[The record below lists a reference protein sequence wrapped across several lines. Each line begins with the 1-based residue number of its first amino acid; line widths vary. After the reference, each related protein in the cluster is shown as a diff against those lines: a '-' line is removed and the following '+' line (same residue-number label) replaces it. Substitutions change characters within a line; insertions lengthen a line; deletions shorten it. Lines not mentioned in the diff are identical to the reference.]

1 MSRSIKTL
9 ISTILFLAALSSSY
23 AQSSKELPV
32 LKEIKGKKLKES
44 IKPAQHE
51 KTRLWGFANAEGK
64 YVIRPVFDMVHPY
77 EGNLARICFEGKWGV
92 IDERAMYK
100 MNPIMDRLEHFSPDS
115 IAIAEYNKRVGLVW
129 PSGRIVLTLT
139 YDSMDYAPY
148 GYHMTKNSLVGTV
161 DHKGSIL
168 LEPQFDEVVMLDESR
183 RVEHIRIKDKWG
195 LLHNGVNILDIKWD
209 DKLTFLQS
217 GKDGQPDLYL
227 AKRNGKTGIVTL
239 YGKDVVP
246 CIYDSIELA
255 SSGEYYITSRNGLY
269 GAITQKMVDFI
280 QPVLADKPYIGD
292 GIFKIHDNGRFFCAN
307 VQGCIKFEDCADLY
321 SVFRPE
327 EYASTKS
334 FPSWAKIHEIE
345 NNLSARQE
353 KLDRARALLEK
364 GTVSQGMEATISGKS
379 TEKYGLLEN
388 GIFRKTSGNAGKLNV
403 IFSAASGE
411 SEQVCLGSSG
421 SEFFVRFDDVSV
433 SLNAALSKY
442 NVKKF
447 DGIYPK
453 GYTRLN
459 ENEIVVLFAFVR
471 PGSMRSESLTETNPY
486 MLPVP
491 AFKVNVHQG
500 ASVPAEGLAAVRF
513 SSDSLAA
520 VSFYELKSGD
530 YDCVRASRFGG
541 FYLYKSSSVIA
552 DKNAPLAKYDRYGV
566 LDWEYA
572 PLSGDVITGIE
583 ETENYVYLC
592 GSTKE
597 GSSEVPLLVK
607 LTKRGA
613 AASRKTLKQKDTRL
627 SDILCENYLIYAK
640 TVNVRNGSAS
650 GQDYRPMFNLEDMGD
665 NVGVLPA
672 CAWNEWGTGVVG
684 GLGLVDE
691 AGRWL
696 QTPILSEDQMST
708 SFDWEF
714 SGFTGDLLIVRHMGL
729 YGLVNRSGEF
739 VVDAKYDR
747 VERLEN
753 PQYFKAEH
761 DGKHGVID
769 ASGKIILPFEYSY
782 VGNMSEDIIVA
793 AKDGKYGC
801 FDKDGKLIIPMEF
814 EEISD
819 FVEGLARIR
828 YKKRYGFID
837 RTGEIVVAPFSDQVE
852 DCSEGTALVNIKDRF
867 GFVSAQGDWIVPPM
881 YEAGTSFSNGFASLT
896 FGGKTGFIDKTGNVV
911 IPMQYSD
918 AKGFDKSVSLACVAE
933 NGKWGVINKA
943 GEQILP
949 TKYDSVEITSDG
961 YLYVQL
967 GGKAGI
973 FTASGVEIYPPKCD
987 SIERNAGNA
996 MFKSG
1001 VTDAVIDGQRV
1012 RVDEQGNVIYPYAL
1026 QQNL

>member
-9 ISTILFLAALSSSY
+9 ISTILFLTALSSSY
-23 AQSSKELPV
+23 AQSSRELPV
-32 LKEIKGKKLKES
+32 LKEIKGKKLQET

-51 KTRLWGFANAEGK
+51 KTKLWGYVNAEGK
-64 YVIRPVFDMVHPY
+64 YVIRPVFDNVFPY
-77 EGNLARICFEGKWGV
+77 EGNFARICFDGKWGV

-115 IAIAEYNKRVGLVW
+115 IAIAEYNKRVGLVK
-129 PSGRIVLTLT
+129 PSGTVVLTFT
-139 YDSMDYAPY
+139 YDAMDYAPY

-161 DHKGSIL
+161 DHKGDIL
-168 LEPQFDEVVMLDESR
+168 LEPQFDEIVMLDESR
-183 RVEHIRIKDKWG
+183 RVEHIRVKDKWG

-227 AKRNGKTGIVTL
+227 AKRNGKFGIVTL
-239 YGKDVVP
+239 YGQDVVP

-269 GAITQKMVDFI
+269 GAITTKMVDFI
-280 QPVLADKPYIGD
+280 QPVLTDKPYIGD

-334 FPSWAKIHEIE
+334 FPSWAKTHEIE
-345 NNLSARQE
+345 SNLAARQD
-353 KLDRARALLEK
+353 KLDKARALLEK
-364 GTVSQGMEATISGKS
+364 GTVSQGMDAVISGKGN
-379 TEKYGLLEN
+379 EKYGLLEN
-388 GIFRKTSGNAGKLNV
+388 GMFRKTSGTVGQLNV
-403 IFSAASGE
+403 IYSAASGE
-411 SEQVCLGSSG
+411 SEQVYLASSG
-421 SEFFVRFDDVSV
+421 SELFVRFDDVSV
-433 SLNAALSKY
+433 SLNAALVKY

-453 GYTRLN
+453 GYTRLS

-471 PGSMRSESLTETNPY
+471 PENMASEPLVETNPY
-486 MLPVP
+486 LLPVP

-500 ASVPAEGLAAVRF
+500 ASAASEGLAAIRF
-513 SSDSLAA
+513 SSESMAA
-520 VSFYELKSGD
+520 VSFDELKSGD
-530 YDCVRASRFGG
+530 YDCVRASRYGG
-541 FYLYKSSSVIA
+541 FYLYKNSSSIA
-552 DKNAPLAKYDRYGV
+552 DRRSPLVKYDRNGV
-566 LDWEYA
+566 LDWEFV
-572 PLSGDVITGIE
+572 PSPSDVISGIE

-597 GSSEVPLLVK
+597 GSAEVPLLVK
-607 LTKRGA
+607 LTKRGVE
-613 AASRKTLKQKDTRL
+613 ASRRKLKQKDTRI
-627 SDILCENYLIYAK
+627 SDILCANYLLYAK
-640 TVNVRNGSAS
+640 TLNIKSGSS

-665 NVGVLPA
+665 NVGVIPA

-691 AGRWL
+691 AGKWL
-696 QTPILSEDQMST
+696 QTPILSVDQMST

-714 SGFTGDLLIVRHMGL
+714 TGFSGDHLIVRHMGL
-729 YGLVNRSGEF
+729 YGLMNRSGEF
-739 VVDAKYDR
+739 VVDAKYSQM
-747 VERLEN
+747 ERLEN
-753 PQYFKAEH
+753 PLYYKAEL
-761 DGKHGVID
+761 DGKYGVVD
-769 ASGKIILPFEYSY
+769 AYGNPILPFEYSY
-782 VGNMSEDIIVA
+782 VGNMSEDLIIA
-793 AKDGKYGC
+793 AKAGRYGC
-801 FDKDGKLIIPMEF
+801 FDKTGKMVIPMEF
-814 EEISD
+814 EEITD
-819 FVEGLARIR
+819 FVNGLARIK

-837 RTGEIVVAPFSDQVE
+837 KTGEIVIAPFSDQVE
-852 DCSEGTALVNIKDRF
+852 ECSEGSVLVNIKDRF
-867 GFVSAQGDWIVPPM
+867 GFVSSQGDWIVPPM
-881 YEAGTSFSNGFASLT
+881 YEAGSSFSGGLASLT
-896 FGGKTGFIDKTGNVV
+896 LGGKTGFIDQNGNVV

-918 AKGFDKSVSLACVAE
+918 AKGFDKSTSLVCVAE

-943 GEQILP
+943 GVQILP
-949 TKYDSVEITSDG
+949 MKYDSAEITSDG
-961 YLYVQL
+961 YIYVEL

-973 FTASGVEIYPPKCD
+973 FTAAGVEIFPPKCD

-996 MFKSG
+996 MFKCG
-1001 VTDAVIDGQRV
+1001 VTDAVIESQRV
-1012 RVDEQGNVIYPYAL
+1012 RIDEQGNVIYPYAL